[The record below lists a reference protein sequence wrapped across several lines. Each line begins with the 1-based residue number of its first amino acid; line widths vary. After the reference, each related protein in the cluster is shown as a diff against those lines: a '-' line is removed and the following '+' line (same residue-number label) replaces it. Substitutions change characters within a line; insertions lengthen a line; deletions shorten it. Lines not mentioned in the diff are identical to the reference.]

1 VIAAQYLE
9 SWRTEN
15 KETVLVAPAHT
26 FLMMNHPVVVQFWL
40 DPGSSGWVQRLLQ
53 PLTQPYVLSRHWE
66 SGRMW
71 MDADEVNSETE
82 SLARLVGGLLSRCR
96 EKLFLALADLSET
109 GYEQRGTLLR
119 AFQKVMQQ
127 QENP

>member
-1 VIAAQYLE
+1 
-9 SWRTEN
+9 
-15 KETVLVAPAHT
+15 
-26 FLMMNHPVVVQFWL
+26 
-40 DPGSSGWVQRLLQ
+40 
-53 PLTQPYVLSRHWE
+53 
-66 SGRMW
+66 MW